1 MEETGE
7 AAISSDL
14 QTPPKCSATEILA
27 PKPDKA
33 TRTDIFPDID
43 HILSRTDE
51 KRIRRFPEPALKE
64 TKDRERQPTKSGT
77 AIPDNRHIEAHL
89 PTDKNLSPRTKPPV
103 NDRPPYRYRRANRTK
118 RIPRRRNIRLVS
130 GTKPHKKSEKN
141 RPAFRSYRPFRI
153 LFPGSQLLRPESYGL
168 YRRTQVRRP
177 SFPNTP

>member
-14 QTPPKCSATEILA
+14 RTPPKCSATEILV
-27 PKPDKA
+27 PKPEKAA

-43 HILSRTDE
+43 HTLSRTDE
-51 KRIRRFPEPALKE
+51 KEYDAFPTGVGAGSDE
-64 TKDRERQPTKSGT
+64 TKDRERQPAKSGT
-77 AIPDNRHIEAHL
+77 AISDNRHIEAHL

-118 RIPRRRNIRLVS
+118 RIPQRRNIRLVS

-141 RPAFRSYRPFRI
+141 RPTFRSYRPFRI

-168 YRRTQVRRP
+168 YRRT
-177 SFPNTP
+177 